1 MKNILQQFRKAIFE
15 DAPVMGRLMKIQF
28 YKSTLTESQRVAYE
42 TLAKQVD
49 LRVNEKPCDQQHI
62 SVPASIDPKDAE
74 KALKLIK
81 LEFDPSWDFHVTW
94 ESRTTTLSE
103 KKPPQPGV

>member
-1 MKNILQQFRKAIFE
+1 MKNILRQFRKAILE

-28 YKSTLTESQRVAYE
+28 YKSTLTDSQREAYE

-49 LRVNEKPCDQQHI
+49 LRVNEKPCDQQHL
-62 SVPASIDPKDAE
+62 SVPGSIDPKDAE

-81 LEFDPSWDFHVTW
+81 LEFDPAWDFHVTW
-94 ESRTTTLSE
+94 EQRNTTLTE
-103 KKPPQPGV
+103 KKPQPPSA